1 MMKKLILL
9 LIGTV
14 LILPARAETLNILK
28 IGGKND
34 GKTLNTKAIAKGIER
49 LSAQGGGTLYFP
61 AGTYL
66 TGPIT
71 MKSNITLH
79 IDAGAVLSFTDDFD
93 AYMPYVE
100 MRFEGVVMNSFH
112 PLIGGWDAENIC
124 LKGEGILEGNG
135 NAWWQEH
142 YRVETEVA
150 QGGAKNPTRWQKA
163 FLEANPDLTLEPQ
176 SDWKNTLARHFF
188 RPPFVQFFRCRNIR
202 IEGLLFRNSPFWT
215 INPEFCDNLTID
227 GVTIN
232 NPHSPNTDGINPE
245 SCRNVHISNCHISV
259 GDDCITIKSGR
270 DLQGRQYAT
279 PCENITIT
287 NCTMLN
293 GHGGVVIGSEMSGDV
308 RKVTI
313 SNCVFDGTNRGIRLK
328 SSRGRGGI
336 VEEIRVNN
344 IVMKDIQD
352 EAIILTLFYGR
363 STEEPVSD
371 RTPIFR
377 NIHIANMTGSEV
389 NSLGGIV
396 GIPEMPISNISISN
410 VNIDAKSGMRIRDAE
425 NLTFNDF
432 TLSTQQGPALS
443 MENVREVYIDNVR
456 TYKPNADAPVM
467 SFLNVRDVLIRGCF
481 PMPGSKAL
489 AEFAG
494 PRTRGIVLMD
504 NHTERLATP
513 FIMGPDLNADAIDA
527 KLEEKAAG
535 WVAGL
540 NLGDPAKEA
549 RVTRVIA
556 THLQAISDWHDS
568 HATLLPAGTINP
580 RTGQELSAV
589 ERQVAADSAMPKSV
603 KQALMDGLNADL
615 SPEQVEYILDQYTVG
630 KVEFTMNGYRSIV
643 PDITPEDEAVLYK
656 NLKEARLRAVDY
668 KEMREISAIFEIY
681 KTLNEQYFTNSGRDW
696 RTMYQ
701 AYYNKVQAEKAAA
714 AKN

>member
-1 MMKKLILL
+1 MKKILLILIGIL
-9 LIGTV
+9 LMT
-14 LILPARAETLNILK
+14 PAGAETLNILK

-124 LKGEGILEGNG
+124 LMGDGILEGNG

-142 YRVETEVA
+142 YRVETEVI
-150 QGGAKNPTRWQKA
+150 QGGAKNPTKWQQA
-163 FLEANPDLTLEPQ
+163 FLEANPDLTVEPE
-176 SDWKNTLARHFF
+176 SDWKNTLERHFF
-188 RPPFVQFFRCRNIR
+188 RPPFVQFFRCKNIR
-202 IEGLLFRNSPFWT
+202 IEGLHFQNSPFWT
-215 INPEFCDNLTID
+215 INPEFCDNLNITGI
-227 GVTIN
+227 TIN
-232 NPHSPNTDGINPE
+232 NPHSPNTDGINPS

-270 DLQGRQYAT
+270 DLQGRQYGT
-279 PCENITIT
+279 PCENVTIS

-313 SNCVFDGTNRGIRLK
+313 TGCVFDGTDRGIRLK

-336 VEEIRVNN
+336 VEEIRVDN
-344 IVMKDIQD
+344 IVMKNIQK

-363 STEEPVSD
+363 STEEPVSE
-371 RTPIFR
+371 RTPVFR
-377 NIHIANMTGSEV
+377 NIHISNMTGTQV
-389 NSLGGIV
+389 NSLGSIV
-396 GIPEMPISNISISN
+396 GIPEMPISDISISN
-410 VNIDAKSGMRIRDAE
+410 VNIDAASGMFIRDARR
-425 NLTFNDF
+425 LTFSDF
-432 TLSTQQGPALS
+432 TINTQQGPALS
-443 MENVREVYIDNVR
+443 FENASELYLSNVR
-456 TYKPNADAPVM
+456 TYHPIADAPVM
-467 SFLNVRDVLIRGCF
+467 RFNNVQDVMIRGCF

-489 AEFAG
+489 AEFSG

-504 NHTERLATP
+504 NATDRLGTP
-513 FIMGPDLNADAIDA
+513 VIMGPDINADAIDD
-527 KLEEKAAG
+527 KLMQKATD

-540 NLGDPAKEA
+540 QLGDPDKEA
-549 RVTRVIA
+549 RVTKVIA
-556 THLQAISDWHDS
+556 THLQAVSDWHET
-568 HATLLPAGTINP
+568 HANLLDAGAINP
-580 RTGQELSAV
+580 RTGQELTAV
-589 ERQVAADSAMPKSV
+589 ERQVAADSGMPKTV

-615 SPEQVEYILDQYTVG
+615 TPDQVEYILDQYTIG

-643 PDITPEDEAVLYK
+643 PDITPEDEAFLYK
-656 NLKEARLRAVDY
+656 NLKEARLRAVDF
-668 KEMREISAIFEIY
+668 KEMNEISAIFKIY
-681 KTLNEQYFTNSGRDW
+681 KTINEQYFTNSGRDW

-701 AYYNKVQAEKAAA
+701 AYYDKVQAEKTAA
-714 AKN
+714 AKK

>member
-1 MMKKLILL
+1 MNRFILFL
-9 LIGTV
+9 LGITMLV
-14 LILPARAETLNILK
+14 PAQAQTLNILSV
-28 IGGKND
+28 GGKND
-34 GKTLNTKAIAKGIER
+34 GKTMNTAAIAKGIDQ
-49 LSAQGGGTLYFP
+49 LSAKGGGTLYFP

-100 MRFEGVVMNSFH
+100 MRFEGVVMKSFH
-112 PLIGGWDAENIC
+112 PLIGGWDLENVSIE
-124 LKGEGILEGNG
+124 GDGILEGNG

-142 YRVETEVA
+142 YRVETEVM

-188 RPPFVQFFRCRNIR
+188 RPPFIQFYRCKNVR
-202 IEGLLFRNSPFWT
+202 IEGLHIQNSPFWT
-215 INPEFCDNLTID
+215 VNPEFCDNLTIT

-313 SNCVFDGTNRGIRLK
+313 STCVFDGTNRGIRMK

-336 VEEIRVNN
+336 VEEIRVSN
-344 IVMKDIQD
+344 IVMKNIQD

-363 STEEPVSD
+363 SSLEPVSD

-377 NIHIANMTGSEV
+377 NIHSSGMTGSQV
-389 NSLGGIV
+389 NSVGGII
-396 GIPEMPISNISISN
+396 GIPEMPISDISISD
-410 VNIDAKSGMRIRDAE
+410 VNIEAKSGLRVRDAA
-425 NLTFNDF
+425 NLTFRDF
-432 TLSTQQGPALS
+432 TINTQQGAALS
-443 MENVREVYIDNVR
+443 LENTKEVYIDNVR
-456 TYKPNADAPVM
+456 TYKPIADAPVM
-467 SFLNVRDVLIRGCF
+467 LFKNVKDVLVRGCF
-481 PMPGSKAL
+481 PMGGSKAL
-489 AEFAG
+489 AEISG
-494 PRTRGIVLMD
+494 PQTKGVIFQNNYTD
-504 NHTERLATP
+504 RLATP
-513 FIMGPDLNADAIDA
+513 
-527 KLEEKAAG
+527 
-535 WVAGL
+535 
-540 NLGDPAKEA
+540 
-549 RVTRVIA
+549 VIWGE
-556 THLQAISDWHDS
+556 D
-568 HATLLPAGTINP
+568 
-580 RTGQELSAV
+580 
-589 ERQVAADSAMPKSV
+589 V
-603 KQALMDGLNADL
+603 K
-615 SPEQVEYILDQYTVG
+615 
-630 KVEFTMNGYRSIV
+630 K
-643 PDITPEDEAVLYK
+643 
-656 NLKEARLRAVDY
+656 
-668 KEMREISAIFEIY
+668 
-681 KTLNEQYFTNSGRDW
+681 
-696 RTMYQ
+696 
-701 AYYNKVQAEKAAA
+701 
-714 AKN
+714 